1 MKIRVFQGES
11 RQAEENEMLG
21 QFEFSGFKKAR
32 RGEVR
37 IDVTF
42 EINSDGIVHVTA
54 RDQETG
60 QQASTQIT
68 LSSGLSEE
76 EIGRIIDE
84 GRTEKVRSGAV
95 TEGDSPPRTA
105 APSRAA
111 AAEEDLGE
119 ELELLP
125 DSADLLDEL
134 PDLGIDDEGEPI
146 AQADRAEEEEA
157 DPNAATQPDL
167 EPVDVDPAPLSTAAQ
182 GLEEIEPPGSRDGIE
197 VSDLDG
203 SPDDEL
209 EVESDAESLFG
220 RGGTDLHPSDEESER

>member
-1 MKIRVFQGES
+1 
-11 RQAEENEMLG
+11 MLG

-42 EINSDGIVHVTA
+42 EINSDGIVNVTA

-76 EIGRIIDE
+76 EIGKIIDE
-84 GRTEKVRSGAV
+84 GRTERVRGGALPGSDAPARRAPV
-95 TEGDSPPRTA
+95 GAPA
-105 APSRAA
+105 AD
-111 AAEEDLGE
+111 EDPGE

-125 DSADLLDEL
+125 DSADLLDEP

-146 AQADRAEEEEA
+146 ERAEGAEEEEA

-167 EPVDVDPAPLSTAAQ
+167 APLAVDADPLSTAAQ
-182 GLEEIEPPGSRDGIE
+182 SAGGIEPPGSRDGIE

-220 RGGTDLHPSDEESER
+220 RAGTDLDPPDGESER